1 MASILELYEMG
12 VPKTGTANTK
22 GGDKTLIEAD
32 GGLNLSKDEKR
43 LEKSRGGKLNI
54 KKYSDTVIKK

>member
-1 MASILELYEMG
+1 
-12 VPKTGTANTK
+12 
-22 GGDKTLIEAD
+22 
-32 GGLNLSKDEKR
+32 LNLSKDEKR